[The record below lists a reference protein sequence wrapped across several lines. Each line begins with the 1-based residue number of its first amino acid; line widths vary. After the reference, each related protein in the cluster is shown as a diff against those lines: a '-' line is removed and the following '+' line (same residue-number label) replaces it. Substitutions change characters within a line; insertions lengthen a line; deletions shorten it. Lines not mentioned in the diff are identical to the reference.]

1 MSVYTSI
8 FWICFD
14 LCLLIQNYING
25 TSELALSFVS
35 ALSFHKTE
43 PYIFSSLSHLNLSTN
58 PLSSEFKQA
67 LFSSLPSLVSLRCL
81 ILNMTGLDQTD
92 ADAIAAYI
100 GQCKLTNFNASSNN
114 IGYMGL
120 KKILTAMKRCWT
132 LEGVDMYANDIGD
145 MDDDDDVEES
155 SDDNDYEEHYYVY
168 PDLKKSQLEV
178 GVWKRLHFARRVQRI
193 LSRNLYL
200 KRTVR
205 DQAFELLRSSRLLLL
220 NRRSASDRSH
230 SELDLLVELVAKEEP
245 HHSNCSIHQHNCECL
260 PTFHRS
266 YSTAPSPVS
275 INDPDT
281 SNSHFPFTRLPIEIQ
296 LMVLS
301 ELAPI
306 LSSSQQIRI
315 FEHAIDKTTL
325 PDLSL
330 HLPSSNGRGGVKT
343 IRTVGGGRPDII
355 FGPQRSGLMLENRRD
370 KERQRW
376 LDLVKCDAYDPNL

>member
-1 MSVYTSI
+1 MIYS
-8 FWICFD
+8 
-14 LCLLIQNYING
+14 LLIQNYIYG

-43 PYIFSSLSHLNLSTN
+43 PYIFSSLSYLNLSTN

-67 LFSSLPSLVSLRCL
+67 LFSSLPSLVSLRYL
-81 ILNMTGLDQTD
+81 SLSMTGLDQTD

-100 GQCKLTNFNASSNN
+100 GQCRLICFNASSNN
-114 IGYMGL
+114 IGYRGL
-120 KKILTAMKRCWT
+120 KKILTAMKRCYT
-132 LEGVDMYANDIGD
+132 LEGVEMYANGIGD
-145 MDDDDDVEES
+145 MDDDVEES
-155 SDDNDYEEHYYVY
+155 SDDNDEEQPGYS
-168 PDLKKSQLEV
+168 DLKKGQLEV
-178 GVWKRLHFARRVQRI
+178 GVWQRLHFASRLHRI
-193 LSRNLYL
+193 LTRNLYL

-205 DQAFELLRSSRLLLL
+205 NQAFELLRSSRLLLL
-220 NRRSASDRSH
+220 NRRSANDRPH

-245 HHSNCSIHQHNCECL
+245 HHSSCSIHQHNCECL

-266 YSTAPSPVS
+266 YSRAPSPVS

-296 LMVLS
+296 LMILS

-325 PDLSL
+325 PVLFL
-330 HLPSSNGRGGVKT
+330 YLPSSNGRGGVKT
-343 IRTVGGGRPDII
+343 IRTVGGGARPGADI
-355 FGPQRSGLMLENRRD
+355 FGPRSTVTPTCSVAENGRE

-376 LDLVKCDAYDPNL
+376 LELVKCDAYDPNL

>member
-1 MSVYTSI
+1 LIYSR
-8 FWICFD
+8 
-14 LCLLIQNYING
+14 LIQNDING

-35 ALSFHKTE
+35 AFSFHKTE
-43 PYIFSSLSHLNLSTN
+43 PYIFSSLSLLNLSTN
-58 PLSSEFKQA
+58 LLSSEFKQA
-67 LFSSLPSLVSLRCL
+67 LFSSLPSLASLRYL
-81 ILNMTGLDQTD
+81 LLNMTGLDQTD

-100 GQCKLTNFNASSNN
+100 GQCRLINFNASSNN
-114 IGYMGL
+114 IGYRGL

-132 LEGVDMYANDIGD
+132 LEGVDMYANGIGD
-145 MDDDDDVEES
+145 MSDDDEES
-155 SDDNDYEEHYYVY
+155 SDDNDEENPRY
-168 PDLKKSQLEV
+168 PDLKKGQLEK
-178 GVWKRLHFARRVQRI
+178 GVWRRLHFASRLQRI

-220 NRRSASDRSH
+220 NRRSANDRTH
-230 SELDLLVELVAKEEP
+230 SELDLLVELVAKEGP

-260 PTFHRS
+260 PTFRRS
-266 YSTAPSPVS
+266 YSREPSS
-275 INDPDT
+275 INDPHT

-330 HLPSSNGRGGVKT
+330 HLPSSNGRGGIKM
-343 IRTVGGGRPDII
+343 IRTVCGGRPGTDI
-355 FGPQRSGLMLENRRD
+355 FVPKSTQGSGVVPENKREQ
-370 KERQRW
+370 ERQRW